1 MGELVPAQRVRAIEE
16 LTIHRVAS
24 AIPDDV
30 EILRLENLD
39 TDLRP
44 WTWAL
49 AATRTALLSDAAN
62 SYLPFTGSAELRR
75 AVAAR
80 LSRQTGHAYGA
91 DQVLVTAGGLEGV
104 FDALLATVDPGDEV
118 IVTDPT
124 YIGLLNRIRL
134 AGALPVQVPLLV
146 RDGEWRLDRAALRGA
161 VGLKTRACLMM
172 SPSMPTGAVF
182 DEGEWE
188 AIAALCREHNL
199 WLIDDAAME
208 RILFDGRSLVH
219 PASLPGMAERTIVV
233 GSVSKEQRMIGW
245 RVGWIASP
253 PSLVR
258 AIEAVRMAN
267 VVTPVGI
274 SQSAA
279 LAALDAPPDEY
290 AEALGEWERRRN
302 VVLAQLEGYTAIRPA
317 GGWSLLIDAAP
328 LGMDAATMARQLL
341 ERGKVAVSPMTGWG
355 VVNGDRYVRLVFSN
369 EPVERLVL
377 LGERVRR
384 AFG

>member
-1 MGELVPAQRVRAIEE
+1 MAELVPARRVRAIEE
-16 LTIHRVAS
+16 LTIHRVA
-24 AIPDDV
+24 AAVPDDV

-62 SYLPFTGSAELRR
+62 SYLPFTGSLELRR

-80 LSRQTGHAYGA
+80 LSRQTDHAYDAG
-91 DQVLVTAGGLEGV
+91 QVLITAGGLEGI
-104 FDALLATVDPGDEV
+104 FDVLLATVDPGDEV

-124 YIGLLNRIRL
+124 YIGLLNRVRL
-134 AGALPVQVPLLV
+134 AGAVPVPVPLRV
-146 RDGEWRLDRAALRGA
+146 RAGEWRLDCAALRAA
-161 VGLKTRACLMM
+161 VTDKTKACLMM
-172 SPSMPTGAVF
+172 SPSMPSGAVF

-188 AIAALCREHNL
+188 AVAALCREHDL

-208 RILFDGRSLVH
+208 RILFDRRALVH

-245 RVGWIASP
+245 RVGWIAAP
-253 PSLVR
+253 PALVH
-258 AIEAVRMAN
+258 ALEAVRMAN

-274 SQSAA
+274 AQGAAVAA
-279 LAALDAPPDEY
+279 LEAPAQEY
-290 AEALGEWERRRN
+290 ADVLAEWERRRDA
-302 VVLAQLEGYTAIRPA
+302 VLEQLEGYAPVRPA
-317 GGWSLLIDAAP
+317 GGWSLLIDATP
-328 LGMDAATMARQLL
+328 LGLDGAGMARQLL
-341 ERGKVAVSPMTGWG
+341 ERGKVAVAPMAGWG
-355 VVNGDRYVRLVFSN
+355 TLSGDRYVRLVFSN
-369 EPVERLVL
+369 EPLERLAL
-377 LGERVRR
+377 LGERMRR

>member
-30 EILRLENLD
+30 QILRLENLD

-62 SYLPFTGSAELRR
+62 SYLPFTGSVELRR
-75 AVAAR
+75 ALAAR
-80 LSRQTGHAYGA
+80 LSRQTDHAYGV
-91 DQVLVTAGGLEGV
+91 DQVLITAGGLEGI

-134 AGALPVQVPLLV
+134 AGAVPVQVPL
-146 RDGEWRLDRAALRGA
+146 RIGGGEWRLDRAALRTA
-161 VGLKTRACLMM
+161 VTAKTKVCLMM
-172 SPSMPTGAVF
+172 SPSMPSGAVF
-182 DEGEWE
+182 DEDEWE
-188 AIAALCREHNL
+188 AIAALCREHDL

-233 GSVSKEQRMIGW
+233 GSISKEQRMIGW

-253 PSLVR
+253 PSLAR
-258 AIEAVRMAN
+258 AMETVRMAN

-274 SQSAA
+274 AQSAA
-279 LAALDAPPDEY
+279 VAALEAPPDEY
-290 AEALGEWERRRN
+290 AEALTEWERRRD
-302 VVLAQLEGYTAIRPA
+302 VVLTQLEGYAAIRPS
-317 GGWSLLIDAAP
+317 GGWSLLVDTTR
-328 LGMDAATMARQLL
+328 LGMDAVTMARRLL

-355 VVNGDRYVRLVFSN
+355 VVNGEHYVRLVFSN
-369 EPVERLVL
+369 EPVERLAL
-377 LGERVRR
+377 LGQRMRR